1 MKNGLSSY
9 FDLPVKQIIMKI
21 DVMRSLPSSL
31 LLLLLTIKLFSSF
44 YVGARLN
51 LYYDQLMAD
60 VALWLTIGKASLER
74 ELNYIQSNS
83 VTTCNNT

>member
-1 MKNGLSSY
+1 MKNGLSSD

-44 YVGARLN
+44 YMGAKLN

-60 VALWLTIGKASLER
+60 VVLWLAIGKASLER
-74 ELNYIQSNS
+74 ELNYIQRNS
-83 VTTCNNT
+83 ITTCNNN